1 MKIIVFCLSPTI
13 LQKAKKMIGSVVG
26 TVAMPGAGTAAGCVS
41 GEVIGQI
48 LGVII
53 TTVACSDIVSVFNIA
68 KHMNDYKLKESQI
81 RRLEAEALR
90 EMEKQRC
97 KFR

>member
-1 MKIIVFCLSPTI
+1 MKIIVFCLSPTT

-53 TTVACSDIVSVFNIA
+53 TTVACSAIVSVFNTA